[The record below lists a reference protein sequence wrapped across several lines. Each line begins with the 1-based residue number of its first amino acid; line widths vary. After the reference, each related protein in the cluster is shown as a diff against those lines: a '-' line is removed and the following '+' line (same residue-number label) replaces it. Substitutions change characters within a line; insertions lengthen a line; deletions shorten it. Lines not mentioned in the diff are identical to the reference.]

1 MIMAIFP
8 YKRFKVTEGLFINL
22 SNHFYYTDFGVRDG
36 GEHHYSGRRYINSGV
51 PGTGFLERE
60 SDSHSYHNFVRSI
73 VARQKPKYWRLLLNM
88 EPSYQKELKRAK
100 TALATASDPMK
111 RRILDCYVNALTVG
125 ATEERLERIVRGIKD
140 KIGHKSN
147 KFLVSV
153 MSHYKNKISQL
164 GHDMRSVELHV
175 KDTCSEEQYEAYL
188 RMVEAYRKVADCRRV
203 WHANENTRE
212 VYQQVF
218 FDMGI
223 FDFIRSDDFLPML
236 RDSNGVSYYLL
247 PTVMI
252 VARDSVDFDIVPL
265 KGLTIVCQELA
276 IQETVDVI
284 SSRLGDAASMV
295 RIPELNLTWYFN
307 HVRPI
312 MHFVGAYEELQAT
325 L

>member
-1 MIMAIFP
+1 MAIFP

-111 RRILDCYVNALTVG
+111 RQILDCYVNALTVG
-125 ATEERLERIVRGIKD
+125 ATEERLQVG
-140 KIGHKSN
+140 GS
-147 KFLVSV
+147 LG
-153 MSHYKNKISQL
+153 HYKNKISQL